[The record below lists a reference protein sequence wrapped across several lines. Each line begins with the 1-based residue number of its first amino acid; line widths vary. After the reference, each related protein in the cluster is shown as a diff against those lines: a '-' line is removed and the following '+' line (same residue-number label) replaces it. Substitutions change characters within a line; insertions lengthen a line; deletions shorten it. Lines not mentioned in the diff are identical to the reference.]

1 MRLLVAIAVKHL
13 LARKRQS
20 IVSLLGI
27 VLGVA
32 FFLSISSLMQG
43 SEKDFI
49 RRLVDNTPHITISDE
64 YRNPY
69 LQPVQRLYPQGAVE
83 LRSVKP
89 LTETRGIRNF
99 EQVIA
104 YLRSQPG
111 GVRASPVLL
120 GEALVNF
127 AGKDY
132 GISLNGM
139 IPEDIQGIT
148 TIEEYMKAGSVED
161 LISNPDGI
169 IIGAELARKLT
180 LARGDNITVTAAGG
194 QVRVFKIVGIFR
206 TGRADYDERQA
217 YASLKRVQALLNRPN
232 RANRIIVKLD
242 DPFAAHEMAAGI
254 ESRIRYKNV
263 SWQEASE
270 DILSTLV
277 IRNVIMYSVVSAV
290 LIVAA
295 FGIYNVISTVVMEK
309 HRDIAILKSMG
320 FHARDIK
327 RVFVIQGTMLG
338 IIGNM
343 LGIPLGCLL
352 MFALMQIEL
361 KPPGSTEAVRMPL
374 DWGLGQFAIAGGF
387 AMAAAVAAAFLPAR
401 KGARV
406 QPVDILRGGT

>member
-20 IVSLLGI
+20 VVSLLGI

-69 LQPVQRLYPQGAVE
+69 LQPVQCLHPEAVVE

-104 YLRSQPG
+104 YLRNQTG
-111 GVRASPVLL
+111 TRASPLL
-120 GEALVNF
+120 VGEALVNF

-139 IPEDIQGIT
+139 VPEDILGIT

-169 IIGAELARKLT
+169 IIGAGLARKLT
-180 LARGDNITVTAAGG
+180 LVRGDNITVTAAGG

-232 RANRIIVKLD
+232 RVNRIIIKLD
-242 DPFAAHEMAAGI
+242 DPYAAHTLATNV

-277 IRNVIMYSVVSAV
+277 VRNVIMYSVVSAV

-320 FHARDIK
+320 FHAGDIK
-327 RVFVIQGTMLG
+327 RIFVIQGTMLG
-338 IIGNM
+338 VMGNL
-343 LGIPLGCLL
+343 LGIPLGCVF
-352 MFALMQIEL
+352 MFALMQVKL
-361 KPPGSTEAVRMPL
+361 MPPGSTEPVNLPL
-374 DWGLGQFAIAGGF
+374 DWGVGQFAIAGGF

>member
-49 RRLVDNTPHITISDE
+49 RRLVDNTPHITVFDE

-69 LQPVQRLYPQGAVE
+69 LQPVQRLYPGAVIE

-104 YLRSQPG
+104 YLRNRPG
-111 GVRASPVLL
+111 GVQASPVLV

-139 IPEDIQGIT
+139 IPEDIEGIT
-148 TIEEYMKAGSVED
+148 TIEEYMKSGSVGD
-161 LISNPDGI
+161 LIANPDGI
-169 IIGAELARKLT
+169 IIGAELARKLA
-180 LARGDNITVTAAGG
+180 LVHGDNITVTAAGG

-242 DPFAAHEMAAGI
+242 NPHAAHAMAASV
-254 ESRIRYKNV
+254 ESRIRYKNI

-290 LIVAA
+290 LVVAA

-320 FHARDIK
+320 FHAGDIK
-327 RVFVIQGTMLG
+327 RIFVIQGTMLG
-338 IIGNM
+338 IAGNM
-343 LGIPLGCLL
+343 LGIPLGCAF
-352 MFALMQIEL
+352 MFALMQIRL
-361 KPPGSTEAVRMPL
+361 TPPGSTEAVQMPL

-401 KGARV
+401 KAASV